1 MINKLAL
8 LGEWRRLSA
17 ILLCIFLLTLTA
29 CASTPEQQYTN
40 AQLAY
45 QQQDYHTAFTKLK
58 PLAENND
65 AKAQYALG
73 FMYYYGIGTNINQQL
88 AMDWIAKAANQGYS
102 PAVAAM
108 HKLQNQGLS
117 KDNNPTF
124 TNI

>member
-1 MINKLAL
+1 M
-8 LGEWRRLSA
+8 GEWR
-17 ILLCIFLLTLTA
+17 ILFAIFLCVFLSTLTA
-29 CASTPEQQYTN
+29 CATSPQQQYTN

-45 QQQDYHTAFTKLK
+45 QQQDYHTAFTKLE

-73 FMYYYGIGTNINQQL
+73 FMYYYGIGTNINQQQ
-88 AMDWIAKAANQGYS
+88 AMDWIGKSANQGYA

-117 KDNNPTF
+117 KD
-124 TNI
+124 